1 MTASWP
7 ANLRDGWN
15 DVGSRP
21 WAQDKTHHL
30 SGAVGSPEQPMGI
43 GVGCILVSAL
53 LIAVGA
59 NLIRRAAGKERLHRL
74 PHRQRV
80 YLCQPLWL
88 LGLVLLAIGHGG
100 TFVAFMFAADW
111 LVSLLGLSALIWNV
125 LLAHVC
131 NGERLG
137 WGCVLPF
144 LFVLCGLSAFV
155 VFAHPPS
162 VALWTSDTMNQRWL
176 EQVYTQPYWIAHGSA
191 TLLLLIVTLCCDL
204 RLCCSQSAY
213 VQRRV
218 SREHWKAAQREA
230 VESYKQIKEK
240 GLGDAKAAK
249 KKTSTSALQ
258 SAVKAKHFPHTPTKA
273 QYTVDAS
280 LLQLSRVEVKVLR
293 VLFPTAAALLAGW
306 SAILATCLGE
316 LLRSFLRYPT
326 DPAYSSF
333 VYNPY
338 EVLFLL
344 IGAAVPLPVQVHL
357 LTRSLILFDA
367 QVVMPIFYVGF
378 VASAVG
384 ASGVFFGTFRWAC
397 YTWQL
402 APLLGGLALAI
413 LGALLLT
420 CLRRAMPKGA
430 ASIEPTGTPDEPMG
444 GSGGTQQYA
453 TGADTPPDKEPV
465 LDDEQRRALA
475 AVERRQAKEGAITR
489 AFDTADENKDGKLN
503 REEFANFLEITTR
516 LPGGSS
522 ADLLQSQQLPNA
534 PQPQQPVAPWREPQ
548 QQPLANSR
556 APGFQLPP
564 LPMVQ
569 RAPPPTPS
577 PLVPA
582 ESVGAGTGGVDD
594 RDHLR
599 KELGAQQAQIL
610 QLKQAILDLY
620 SQQEYAA
627 NMSVGGGVPLSGGA
641 PPPYGYDHASHRLVP
656 GSVTAS
662 AGGLGL
668 GGVIDTS
675 SGRDPAKWE
684 VPDGTQAGQVFMVD
698 GKYYVAVAV
707 PATQR
712 PGALPPIPP
721 ALPGMGSAP

>member
-1 MTASWP
+1 M
-7 ANLRDGWN
+7 
-15 DVGSRP
+15 
-21 WAQDKTHHL
+21 
-30 SGAVGSPEQPMGI
+30 
-43 GVGCILVSAL
+43 
-53 LIAVGA
+53 
-59 NLIRRAAGKERLHRL
+59 
-74 PHRQRV
+74 
-80 YLCQPLWL
+80 
-88 LGLVLLAIGHGG
+88 
-100 TFVAFMFAADW
+100 
-111 LVSLLGLSALIWNV
+111 
-125 LLAHVC
+125 
-131 NGERLG
+131 
-137 WGCVLPF
+137 
-144 LFVLCGLSAFV
+144 
-155 VFAHPPS
+155 
-162 VALWTSDTMNQRWL
+162 
-176 EQVYTQPYWIAHGSA
+176 
-191 TLLLLIVTLCCDL
+191 
-204 RLCCSQSAY
+204 
-213 VQRRV
+213 
-218 SREHWKAAQREA
+218 
-230 VESYKQIKEK
+230 
-240 GLGDAKAAK
+240 
-249 KKTSTSALQ
+249 
-258 SAVKAKHFPHTPTKA
+258 
-273 QYTVDAS
+273 
-280 LLQLSRVEVKVLR
+280 LR

-384 ASGVFFGTFRWAC
+384 ASGVFFGTFRWEC

-489 AFDTADENKDGKLN
+489 ASTRPTRTRTASSIA
-503 REEFANFLEITTR
+503 RS
-516 LPGGSS
+516 LPTFSRSRPLAG
-522 ADLLQSQQLPNA
+522 ALPTPQSQQLPNA
-534 PQPQQPVAPWREPQ
+534 PQPQQPVALARAAAAAACE
-548 QQPLANSR
+548 QPCA
-556 APGFQLPP
+556 GFQPPP

-594 RDHLR
+594 RALR
-599 KELGAQQAQIL
+599 KELGVQQQIL
-610 QLKQAILDLY
+610 QLKQAILDL
-620 SQQEYAA
+620 
-627 NMSVGGGVPLSGGA
+627 LSR
-641 PPPYGYDHASHRLVP
+641 STRR
-656 GSVTAS
+656 
-662 AGGLGL
+662 
-668 GGVIDTS
+668 IC
-675 SGRDPAKWE
+675 R
-684 VPDGTQAGQVFMVD
+684 
-698 GKYYVAVAV
+698 
-707 PATQR
+707 
-712 PGALPPIPP
+712 
-721 ALPGMGSAP
+721 